1 MDTAEKQG
9 ACIKFCVKNGKT
21 GAETLQMLRSA
32 FSDDC
37 LRQAVVYQWVKRFK
51 EGRESL
57 KDDPRPG
64 RPSTARNEQNVAQVR
79 EKIRADLCHDC

>member
-1 MDTAEKQG
+1 MDTADEQR

-21 GAETLQMLRSA
+21 VAETLQMLRTA

-37 LRQAVVYQWVKRFK
+37 LSKALVYQWVKRFK

-64 RPSTARNEQNVAQVR
+64 RPSTARNEQKVA
-79 EKIRADLCHDC
+79 

>member
-1 MDTAEKQG
+1 MDIAEEQR

-21 GAETLQMLRSA
+21 GAETLQVLRTA

-37 LRQAVVYQWVKRFK
+37 LSQAVVYQWVKRFK

-57 KDDPRPG
+57 KDDPHPG
-64 RPSTARNEQNVAQVR
+64 RPSTACNEQKVAQVH
-79 EKIRADLCHDC
+79 EKICADRRLTI

>member
-1 MDTAEKQG
+1 MDTAEEQR

-21 GAETLQMLRSA
+21 GAETLQMSRTA
-32 FSDDC
+32 FNDDC
-37 LRQAVVYQWVKRFK
+37 LSQAVVYQWVKQFK

-64 RPSTARNEQNVAQVR
+64 RPSTARNEKKGCSSV
-79 EKIRADLCHDC
+79 

>member
-1 MDTAEKQG
+1 
-9 ACIKFCVKNGKT
+9 
-21 GAETLQMLRSA
+21 MLRTA

-37 LRQAVVYQWVKRFK
+37 LSQAIIYQWVKRFK

-64 RPSTARNEQNVAQVR
+64 QPSAAAMNKRLLRCVKELAP
-79 EKIRADLCHDC
+79 IAG

>member
-1 MDTAEKQG
+1 
-9 ACIKFCVKNGKT
+9 
-21 GAETLQMLRSA
+21 MLRTA

-37 LRQAVVYQWVKRFK
+37 LSQAVVYQWVKQFK

-64 RPSTARNEQNVAQVR
+64 RPSTAHNEKKRLLKCVKKYALIAV
-79 EKIRADLCHDC
+79 

>member
-1 MDTAEKQG
+1 
-9 ACIKFCVKNGKT
+9 
-21 GAETLQMLRSA
+21 MLRTA

-37 LRQAVVYQWVKRFK
+37 LSQAVVYQWVKQFK

-64 RPSTARNEQNVAQVR
+64 RPSTARNEQKVAQVR
-79 EKIRADLCHDC
+79 EKIQADRCLTI